1 MVKVSLYSFAKVKL
15 LLICIVDAVSKVAGI
30 DHCSSH
36 LFNINDTSIQFTK
49 EVVNHEYAVLG
60 QFKSLH
66 CCAKGY
72 RSIEWFKDGRP
83 YPWSGD
89 VSTLILYPEASNQT
103 IYTRHASAV
112 DNGNYTC
119 VVSSETLKL
128 EQHMSL
134 VVQANSPDAPL
145 PTYRP
150 KDQTV
155 QLGHTARF
163 YCEAFVGNL
172 GLPDVKSD
180 ISWHRVFEGE
190 LNPVLGGNQK
200 IIRREDNQ
208 NVGAILELTNV
219 DAKSYGRY
227 LCRIDMGNSA
237 HRLEMSAWLFGPP
250 IKAEDSSS
258 ALLQFLA
265 IILACMA
272 FIALLTVYRYAPVW
286 RQMNRKKS
294 NQCRMDPAGKFNVPT
309 RP

>member
-1 MVKVSLYSFAKVKL
+1 MSTLSLRSLVKL
-15 LLICIVDAVSKVAGI
+15 KFVLIFLVNIVHNVAGI

-36 LFNINDTSIQFTK
+36 LFTGNDTSTQFTK
-49 EVVNHEYAVLG
+49 EVVNHEYAVLN
-60 QFKSLH
+60 QFKGLH

-72 RSIEWFKDGRP
+72 RSIEWFKDGKP

-103 IYTRHASAV
+103 IYTRHASRV

-119 VVSSETLKL
+119 VVSNETIKL

-145 PTYRP
+145 STYRP

-155 QLGHTARF
+155 PLGHTARF

-180 ISWHRVFEGE
+180 ISWYRVYESVQDAVSDE
-190 LNPVLGGNQK
+190 EQK
-200 IIRREDNQ
+200 IIRREDDQ
-208 NVGAILELTNV
+208 NIGAILELRNV
-219 DAKSYGRY
+219 DVKSYGRY
-227 LCRIDMGNSA
+227 MCRIEMGNSA

-250 IKAEDSSS
+250 VKAEDSSS

-272 FIALLTVYRYAPVW
+272 FIVLLTVYRYAPTW
-286 RQMNRKKS
+286 RQNNRKKS
-294 NQCRMDPAGKFNVPT
+294 NQCRLDPAEKYNIPT

>member
-1 MVKVSLYSFAKVKL
+1 MSKFSVKSVVKL
-15 LLICIVDAVSKVAGI
+15 ELALFFLVDAMSRVAGI

-36 LFNINDTSIQFTK
+36 LFAGNSTNTQFTK
-49 EVVNHEYAVLG
+49 EVVNHEYAVLN

-103 IYTRHASAV
+103 IYTRHASFV

-119 VVSSETLKL
+119 VVSNETMKL

-155 QLGHTARF
+155 PLGHTARF

-172 GLPDVKSD
+172 GLPDVNSD
-180 ISWHRVFEGE
+180 ISWYRVYERE
-190 LNPVLGGNQK
+190 QVPVSEDQQK
-200 IIRREDNQ
+200 VIRREDDQ
-208 NVGAILELTNV
+208 NIGAILELSNV
-219 DAKSYGRY
+219 DVKSYGRY
-227 LCRIDMGNSA
+227 MCRIEMGNAA
-237 HRLEMSAWLFGPP
+237 HRFEMSAWLFGPP
-250 IKAEDSSS
+250 VKADESSG

-265 IILACMA
+265 IVLACMA
-272 FIALLTVYRYAPVW
+272 FVVLLTVYRYAPKW
-286 RQMNRKKS
+286 RQASRKKS
-294 NQCRMDPAGKFNVPT
+294 NQSRMDSAEKFNIPT

>member
-1 MVKVSLYSFAKVKL
+1 MAKLSTKSLAMLRLV
-15 LLICIVDAVSKVAGI
+15 LIFLVNAVSRVAAI
-30 DHCSSH
+30 NHCSSH
-36 LFNINDTSIQFTK
+36 LFTVNDTSIQFTK
-49 EVVNHEYAVLG
+49 EVVNQEYAVLG

-72 RSIEWFKDGRP
+72 RSIEWFKNGKP
-83 YPWSGD
+83 YPWPGD
-89 VSTLILYPEASNQT
+89 VSTLILYPEALNQT
-103 IYTRHASAV
+103 IYTRHASSV

-119 VVSSETLKL
+119 VVSNETIRLV
-128 EQHMSL
+128 QQMSL

-155 QLGHTARF
+155 ELGHTARL

-180 ISWHRVFEGE
+180 ISWHRVFEGQLE
-190 LNPVLGGNQK
+190 NVYEGSQQV
-200 IIRREDNQ
+200 IRREDDQ

-219 DAKSYGRY
+219 NAKSYGRY
-227 LCRIDMGNSA
+227 LCRIEMGNSA

-258 ALLQFLA
+258 VFMQFLA
-265 IILACMA
+265 IILACMT
-272 FIALLTVYRYAPVW
+272 FIVIIMIYRYAPVW
-286 RQMNRKKS
+286 RQMNQKKN
-294 NQCRMDPAGKFNVPT
+294 NQCRLDPADKYNIPT